1 MTKIQNY
8 YLFIIIILSIAARI
22 ISIYLFRDIEV
33 SNEWGIILNNLENNG
48 ILSVH
53 SVQGTP
59 VPNIFMPPLYPFFL
73 YAVKMFF
80 NNLNLYLWTVQFIQ
94 LIFGVI

>member
-22 ISIYLFRDIEV
+22 ISIYFFRDIEV

-59 VPNIFMPPLYPFFL
+59 VPIYSCLPLSLFY
-73 YAVKMFF
+73 
-80 NNLNLYLWTVQFIQ
+80 TQ
-94 LIFGVI
+94 LKYSLII

>member
-1 MTKIQNY
+1 MTKIPKLLFIYNHY
-8 YLFIIIILSIAARI
+8 IIYHSKDHIYLF
-22 ISIYLFRDIEV
+22 FRDIEV

-59 VPNIFMPPLYPFFL
+59 VPNIFMPPLYPFF
-73 YAVKMFF
+73 Y
-80 NNLNLYLWTVQFIQ
+80 TQ
-94 LIFGVI
+94 LKCSLII

>member
-1 MTKIQNY
+1 MTKIQKY
-8 YLFIIIILSIAARI
+8 YLFIILILSIISRI
-22 ISIYLFRDIEV
+22 ITIYLYGDTEV
-33 SNEWGIILNNLENNG
+33 SNEWGIILNNLENKD

-73 YAVKMFF
+73 P
-80 NNLNLYLWTVQFIQ
+80 
-94 LIFGVI
+94 